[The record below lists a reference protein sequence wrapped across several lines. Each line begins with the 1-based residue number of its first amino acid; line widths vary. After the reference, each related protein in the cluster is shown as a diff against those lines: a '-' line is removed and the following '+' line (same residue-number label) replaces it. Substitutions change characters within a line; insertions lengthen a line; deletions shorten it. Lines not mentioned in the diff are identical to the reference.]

1 MNMRTLALWA
11 CLLSASVSFGNTIK
25 VKAGD
30 TLEKIASR
38 TGVSAS
44 QIRKANPGIRETR
57 LQIGQVIKLS
67 TAGSRTSAGKS
78 SSGKKRG
85 GGNHTVQAGENNW
98 IIAKRYG
105 VSVSE
110 LSAMNGGRD
119 LSRIKPGEK
128 LSVPGRKTATKKAQP
143 AAKPAAKS
151 TKPTAKP
158 ATAKPATS
166 GSKPITAKYIRVRGD
181 DVSVRK
187 NPTTD
192 SARVARAQKDDYG
205 KVLKSQGS
213 WYYIQFNQYAGWI
226 RRDFVAGISTGELT
240 ALQASAAQ
248 RAVARK
254 AAAEQE
260 KVALANK
267 PAPKPAAK
275 SSNKNAD
282 ALISSAKD
290 LLGTRYVWGGTSRG
304 GFDCSGFVGYVM
316 RKAGVSLPRTSAA
329 QAKVGTY
336 VPRSSLQKG
345 DLVFFNTR
353 GSRISHVGIYI
364 GNGNFIHA
372 SSGGGRVRIDALSKA
387 YYNTR
392 FVTARRVGKFNTVSG
407 ALDEVRIELEES
419 GELPKTVDAPEA
431 KVQPGTDEV
440 IK

>member
-1 MNMRTLALWA
+1 MRTIALWA
-11 CLLSASVSFGNTIK
+11 CLLSASVSFGNTVK

-30 TLEKIASR
+30 TIEKIASR

-98 IIAKRYG
+98 TIAKRYG

-110 LSAMNGGRD
+110 LSALNGGRD
-119 LSRIKPGEK
+119 LARIKPGEK
-128 LSVPGRKTATKKAQP
+128 LTVPGRTVAKKTATKP
-143 AAKPAAKS
+143 VAKPVAKS
-151 TKPTAKP
+151 TKPASKP
-158 ATAKPATS
+158 VASKPATS

-192 SARVARAQKDDYG
+192 SSRVARAQKDDYG
-205 KVLKSQGS
+205 KVLKSQGN

-240 ALQASAAQ
+240 ALQASAGQ

-254 AAAEQE
+254 AAAEE
-260 KVALANK
+260 AKVALANK

-275 SSNKNAD
+275 GSNKNAD

-290 LLGTRYVWGGTSRG
+290 LIGTRYVWGGTSRG

-329 QAKVGTY
+329 QAKVGTF
-336 VPRSSLQKG
+336 VPRSSLQRG

-353 GSRISHVGIYI
+353 GGRISHVGIYI
-364 GNGNFIHA
+364 GSGNFIHA

-392 FVTARRVGKFNTVSG
+392 YVTARRVGKFTTVSG